1 MEKKKINPGL
11 IIFIVIVVILFLP
24 IIIDYYK
31 SRNITVISS
40 QELSNKINNGTEN
53 FIVYVGEA
61 KKNEIKNLRTLR
73 DKTPTN
79 YSYEYDVFIVEESD
93 DVKKLL
99 GSDTEIAFIIEGDI
113 QKVYTDYDFKVA
125 EEYTDIYLIGN
136 ITDENKTYKVVE
148 DFSNYKKLVK
158 SDEVTMAV
166 FGRNTCSYCNLF
178 KVIYNGVAEKY
189 NVDIYYFDSDSYD
202 KNEYTK
208 IINMDLTVP
217 GKCNSTGNEFK
228 LSYGFGTPLT
238 IFTKKG
244 KVVDCISGYVNRSSL
259 VEKLVSLEMI
269 SE

>member
-11 IIFIVIVVILFLP
+11 IIFIVIIVILFLP

-93 DVKKLL
+93 AVKKLL

-125 EEYTDIYLIGN
+125 EEYTDR
-136 ITDENKTYKVVE
+136 KSVV
-148 DFSNYKKLVK
+148 
-158 SDEVTMAV
+158 
-166 FGRNTCSYCNLF
+166 
-178 KVIYNGVAEKY
+178 
-189 NVDIYYFDSDSYD
+189 
-202 KNEYTK
+202 
-208 IINMDLTVP
+208 
-217 GKCNSTGNEFK
+217 
-228 LSYGFGTPLT
+228 
-238 IFTKKG
+238 
-244 KVVDCISGYVNRSSL
+244 
-259 VEKLVSLEMI
+259 
-269 SE
+269 